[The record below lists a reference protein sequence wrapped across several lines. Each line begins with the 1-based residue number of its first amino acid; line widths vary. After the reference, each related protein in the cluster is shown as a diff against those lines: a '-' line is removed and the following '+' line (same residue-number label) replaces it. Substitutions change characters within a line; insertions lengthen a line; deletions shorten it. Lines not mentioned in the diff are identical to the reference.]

1 MHGSKWPDSLKRTN
15 SWGDF
20 FLRCHVCVPSK
31 IDRQYLAQE
40 IYSELFG
47 LVERHLHQCLLCS
60 FGLALII
67 INSVL
72 ATLTL

>member
-20 FLRCHVCVPSK
+20 FLRCHVCVSSK

-47 LVERHLHQCLLCS
+47 LVGRHLH
-60 FGLALII
+60 
-67 INSVL
+67 
-72 ATLTL
+72 